1 MLNIFFRKIKMK
13 NIPLE
18 YSLVRKKWTKTYPL
32 QTGQEYSADALY
44 AEFSKMVDDFD
55 GEVTLTREDAVA
67 LNTKNV
73 RYSDAMIFH
82 FISERNRCI
91 SMLFHAEKFG
101 KNLNITILTLF
112 TPEKNV
118 PVEDLERYAIAIKNN
133 VYAES
138 FQESILESLD
148 RILKVQTEAY
158 EDTTTTN
165 ENAEVDFSG
174 FFD

>member
-1 MLNIFFRKIKMK
+1 M
-13 NIPLE
+13 
-18 YSLVRKKWTKTYPL
+18 
-32 QTGQEYSADALY
+32 
-44 AEFSKMVDDFD
+44 
-55 GEVTLTREDAVA
+55 
-67 LNTKNV
+67 NTKNV

-82 FISERNRCI
+82 FYFR
-91 SMLFHAEKFG
+91 EKSLYFNAVSRREFG

>member
-1 MLNIFFRKIKMK
+1 MYFNAVSR
-13 NIPLE
+13 
-18 YSLVRKKWTKTYPL
+18 
-32 QTGQEYSADALY
+32 
-44 AEFSKMVDDFD
+44 
-55 GEVTLTREDAVA
+55 RE
-67 LNTKNV
+67 
-73 RYSDAMIFH
+73 IW
-82 FISERNRCI
+82 
-91 SMLFHAEKFG
+91 